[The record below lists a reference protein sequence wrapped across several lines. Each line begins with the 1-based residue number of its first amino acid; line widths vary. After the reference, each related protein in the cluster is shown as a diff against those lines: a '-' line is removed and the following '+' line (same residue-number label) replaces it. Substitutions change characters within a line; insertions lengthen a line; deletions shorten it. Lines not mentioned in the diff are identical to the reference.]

1 LAQAPSRSPPP
12 RRARARA
19 PCWLA
24 SKMAASAAAA
34 QQRFELENGVRLVE
48 DAAMY
53 AFDEAEQDR
62 IYESKPWKE
71 DVNHFKLVKISA
83 VALIKMVMH
92 ARSSGNGVL
101 GQMNEVMGLMQGKV
115 TPDGTFIVMDAFP
128 LPVEGTETRVNAGAS
143 ANEFMVT
150 FKEGQEKV
158 GKMENICGW
167 YHSHPGYGCW
177 LSGIDVSTQQSYQAH
192 QEPFLSVVIDPI
204 RTCAA
209 GKVDIGAFRT
219 YPEGYTPPEDK
230 ASEYQSIPLDKIE
243 DFGVHCKSY
252 YQVPIETFKN
262 SVDTALLELLW
273 NKYWIDT
280 LSSSPLLHNRSFTNR
295 MIQDVAQKLEQI
307 DATALS
313 QPRLVRMVI
322 HDAKKSKE
330 DNPLRKISIDA
341 STMAG
346 EQLQG
351 LTNQVV
357 KFAMFHNRC
366 SCRPPP
372 AAPAPIAELAT
383 DAAVVAPVPMES

>member
-1 LAQAPSRSPPP
+1 
-12 RRARARA
+12 
-19 PCWLA
+19 
-24 SKMAASAAAA
+24 MAAAA
-34 QQRFELENGVRLVE
+34 QQRFELENGVRQLD
-48 DAAMY
+48 DASIY
-53 AFDEAEQDR
+53 EFDEAEQEK
-62 IYESKPWKE
+62 IYESRPWKE
-71 DVNHFKLVKISA
+71 DPNWCKLVRISA

-115 TPDGTFIVMDAFP
+115 TTDGTFIVMDAFP

-150 FKEGQEKV
+150 FKEGTEQV
-158 GKMENICGW
+158 GKKENICGW

-177 LSGIDVSTQQSYQAH
+177 LSGIDVTTQMTYQAH
-192 QEPFLSVVIDPI
+192 QEPFLAVVIDPV

-219 YPEGYTPPEDK
+219 YPEGYTPPDEK

-243 DFGVHCKSY
+243 DFGVHCKQY
-252 YQVPIETFKN
+252 YQLPIETFKN
-262 SVDTALLELLW
+262 SIDTTLLQLLW

-295 MIQDVAQKLEQI
+295 MIQDCAQKLEQI
-307 DATALS
+307 DTAALS
-313 QPRLVRMVI
+313 QSRLVRMVM
-322 HDAKKSKE
+322 HEPKKNKD

-341 STMAG
+341 SMMAG
-346 EQLQG
+346 EQVQG

-357 KFAMFHNRC
+357 KFAMFNGHC
-366 SCRPPP
+366 CRPSPTP
-372 AAPAPIAELAT
+372 SGPTSGSAVETAAPAPA
-383 DAAVVAPVPMES
+383 DAAPTPMES